1 MSKPSKKILA
11 TAYALNPFKGSE
23 DGMGWH
29 FINQI
34 AKNHH
39 VVAITRKNNQSKIQ
53 QYMVENPTPL
63 YANITFLYF
72 DLPYFLR
79 FWKKGSRGAMLYFY
93 LWQLTMPLFILKKKV
108 GFDIAHNLNFHND
121 WTPSFL
127 WVFGKPLAW
136 GPVGHHPKIPKDY
149 ILPLGGKKA
158 FFKDRLR
165 WALKH
170 FFWKLDPFLKLCK
183 HKASVIFAMNSSV
196 QHVLKL
202 KDKIQIMPSVA
213 SEKIE
218 NNLQERTG
226 FQVLSVG
233 RFVPLKGFDVCI
245 CAFAQFYNSLDQKEK
260 EQASLVLIGDGPQK
274 EALKQLAK
282 QLEIAHV
289 TTFIDWIERA
299 KLKEYYQSSRVFLFP
314 SHEGAGMVVS
324 EALSYGLPVIAFD
337 NEGPGEFITHECG
350 KKIPYTNYKQSI
362 KAFGLALKDYFE
374 NDALWHKAS
383 KQAQIRFAY
392 RFDWNV
398 RGEQLKEA
406 YETLIVVND

>member
-1 MSKPSKKILA
+1 MSEPSKKILA
-11 TAYALNPFKGSE
+11 TAYALNPYKGSE

-34 AKNHH
+34 AQNYPI
-39 VVAITRKNNQSKIQ
+39 VAVTRKNNQPKIA
-53 QYMVENPTPL
+53 QYMLENPNQR

-72 DLPYFLR
+72 DLPYWLR

-93 LWQLTMPLFILKKKV
+93 LWQLTMPLFIKTKRV
-108 GFDIAHNLNFHND
+108 SFDIAHNLNFHND

-127 WVFGKPLAW
+127 WVFGKPLVW
-136 GPVGHHPKIPKDY
+136 GPVGHHPKIPKEY
-149 ILPLGGKKA
+149 ILPMGGKKA
-158 FFKDRLR
+158 FLKDRLR
-165 WALKH
+165 WGLKH

-196 QHVLKL
+196 EKVLKV

-213 SEKIE
+213 SEKVGLNIH
-218 NNLQERTG
+218 EREG

-245 CAFAQFYNSLDQKEK
+245 RAFAHYYKNVDQNEREK
-260 EQASLVLIGDGPQK
+260 ASLVLIGDGPQK
-274 EALKQLAK
+274 EALIQLTE
-282 QLEIAHV
+282 QLQIRHV

-299 KLKEYYQSSRVFLFP
+299 KLKEYYQRSRVFLFP

-324 EALSYGLPVIAFD
+324 EAMSYGLPVIAFD

-350 KKIPYTNYKQSI
+350 KKIPYTNYEQSI
-362 KAFGLALKDYFE
+362 EAFGRALKDYAE
-374 NDALWHKAS
+374 DDTLWLQAS
-383 KQAQIRFAY
+383 KQAQIRFAQC
-392 RFDWNV
+392 FEWDV
-398 RGEQLKEA
+398 RGKQLKVV
-406 YETLIVVND
+406 YEKTLS